1 METTTTTT
9 TKITTDINFIT
20 MEPKV
25 VYITKGSIFIILCIQ
40 DHFSLYLSFLIYM

>member
-9 TKITTDINFIT
+9 TKITTDTNFIT

-25 VYITKGSIFIILCIQ
+25 VYITKVSIFIILCIQ